1 MLITILTPTYNRGE
15 FLKKLYKSLIRQK
28 VFNFQWLIVD
38 DGSTDDTK
46 IIVKEFKNSLFRV
59 DYFYKDNG
67 GKHTALNFAHPYIL
81 GEWVFVVDSDDIL
94 TNDAV
99 ELAIHYIE
107 KYGSINRVG
116 AISFEKMTESG
127 VSLSEN
133 NFRGEM
139 ISNNIDYRINENI
152 IGDQAEIY
160 RSTVFKQF
168 VFPVLKGEK
177 FLSESYLHINAA
189 YICDTVY
196 VSKSIYIAE
205 YLEDGLTISGRK
217 MRINSPLGGMLYGS
231 LFFSDRFKFKY
242 RIKGMLLY
250 ICYGHFAGFSF
261 RKLYKKVKYNKFLFI
276 SIYIYGIILYFFW
289 KYKYK

>member
-94 TNDAV
+94 TSDAV

-107 KYGSINRVG
+107 KYEPIKKVG

-127 VSLSEN
+127 VSLTQN
-133 NFRGEM
+133 NFSGEM
-139 ISNNIDYRINENI
+139 ISNNIDYRINKNI

-196 VSKSIYIAE
+196 VSKSIYVAE
-205 YLEDGLTISGRK
+205 YLEGGLTNSGRK
-217 MRINSPLGGMLYGS
+217 MLINSPLGGMLHGS
-231 LFFSDRFKFKY
+231 LFFSDRFKLKY
-242 RIKGMLLY
+242 RIKGMMLY
-250 ICYGHFAGFSF
+250 TCYGRFANVSLAKMYQQCKYRMLFLCTLPFGIALNYFWRF
-261 RKLYKKVKYNKFLFI
+261 RYK
-276 SIYIYGIILYFFW
+276 
-289 KYKYK
+289 